1 MKYFKIEED
10 QENKWDQT
18 CGDDSAPVNVI
29 SEMEWF
35 SLRNRQK
42 MLVMYKKTT
51 EKREEIFFIDDMEI
65 TKLLYLITIE
75 QL

>member
-1 MKYFKIEED
+1 
-10 QENKWDQT
+10 
-18 CGDDSAPVNVI
+18 
-29 SEMEWF
+29 
-35 SLRNRQK
+35 
-42 MLVMYKKTT
+42 MLVMYERTT